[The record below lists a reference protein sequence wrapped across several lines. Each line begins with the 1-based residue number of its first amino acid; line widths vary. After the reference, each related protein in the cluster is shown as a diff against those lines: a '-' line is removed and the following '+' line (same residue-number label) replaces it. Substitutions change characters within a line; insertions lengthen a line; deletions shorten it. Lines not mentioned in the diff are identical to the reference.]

1 MSENEFT
8 LYDRLEKD
16 YWWFKARR
24 NILSVFLSHIEK
36 IEEKTILE
44 IGCGTGG
51 NLKYLFPYFLK
62 RIGLEINETA
72 IKYARGKMT
81 DNTKIIRGDANDL
94 GTVQERVNCV
104 ALLDVLYHKN
114 IKSVNSVLVQVNK
127 LLKKD
132 GYLLISDG
140 AFNFLEGSH
149 SEYVDSARRFTIKE
163 LTSKL
168 LKSNFRIIKASYW
181 GFSLFFIIFLKRA
194 IFERLFRKRI
204 SNKSN
209 DLVSIPI
216 IDSIFYFLV
225 NSETIVLKKGDLPL
239 GASLAI
245 LAQKTD

>member
-24 NILSVFLSHIEK
+24 NILSVFLNHIEK

-44 IGCGTGG
+44 IGCGAGG
-51 NLKYLFPYFLK
+51 NLKYLFPDFQK
-62 RIGLEINETA
+62 RVGLEINETA

-163 LTSKL
+163 LTSK
-168 LKSNFRIIKASYW
+168 
-181 GFSLFFIIFLKRA
+181 
-194 IFERLFRKRI
+194 
-204 SNKSN
+204 
-209 DLVSIPI
+209 
-216 IDSIFYFLV
+216 
-225 NSETIVLKKGDLPL
+225 
-239 GASLAI
+239 
-245 LAQKTD
+245 